1 MSRSPYHEHL
11 EGTDTDGE
19 MPAET
24 LVRENIGW
32 MLALSERL
40 VGDRGLAEDVV
51 QESLIS
57 ALRGLDKF
65 KGDSTL
71 KTWLHRITANA
82 SISKLRK
89 LNRLKEESID
99 EYLPEFDRQDC
110 RIEQPWTS
118 LVTTEEVIESDETT
132 ARVRAGIFSLP
143 DSYRVV
149 LMLRDI
155 EGYDTGE
162 TAKLLDI
169 STENVK
175 VRVHRARA
183 ALKKILEPVLR
194 GEVD

>member
-1 MSRSPYHEHL
+1 MSRSPYHEQL
-11 EGTDTDGE
+11 ESTDTGGDVS
-19 MPAET
+19 AET
-24 LVRENIGW
+24 LVRDNIGW

-40 VGDRGLAEDVV
+40 LGDRSLAEDVV
-51 QESLIS
+51 QEALIL

-71 KTWLHRITANA
+71 KTWLHRITANTA
-82 SISKLRK
+82 ISKLRK

-99 EYLPEFDRQDC
+99 EFLPEFDRQDC

-143 DSYRVV
+143 VSYRVV

-155 EGYDTGE
+155 EGYDTSE

-169 STENVK
+169 SVENVK

-194 GEVD
+194 GEVV